1 MMPVAPAKRDATHD
15 GDHVAMDPEA
25 FRADS
30 RERWERAAPGWRA
43 AREPMQRAAEGVSR
57 WLLEAIGPQPGQTVL
72 ELAAGPGDT
81 GLMAAELVAPDG
93 KVIVTDFADE
103 MVAIAR
109 ERAAELQLANVE
121 VRQMEAEWIDLP
133 AASVDGVL
141 CRWGYMLV
149 ADPEAALRET
159 RRVLRPGRRIALA
172 AWDAPAHNPWL
183 AVIGREGVRAGVF
196 PPPDPA
202 EPGPFALAEPGR
214 VEDLLLTAG
223 FDEVV
228 LDTVDVTFEAD
239 SLDAWWEQ
247 MSTTSG
253 RMMDA
258 LKRLTPAEHYA
269 LRDAVDAAYA
279 PWVGDD
285 GRLRVPGRTL
295 VAAATA

>member
-1 MMPVAPAKRDATHD
+1 MIRPI
-15 GDHVAMDPEA
+15 DPEA

-43 AREPMQRAAEGVSR
+43 AREPMQRTAEAVSR
-57 WLLEAIGPQPGQTVL
+57 WLLDAIAPQPGQTVL
-72 ELAAGPGDT
+72 ELAAGAGDT
-81 GLMAAELVAPDG
+81 GLMAAGLVAPDG
-93 KVIVTDFADE
+93 KAIVTDFADE

-109 ERAAELQLANVE
+109 ERAEELQVANAE

-141 CRWGYMLV
+141 CRWGYMLL

-159 RRVLRPGRRIALA
+159 RRVLRPSGRVALA
-172 AWDAPAHNPWL
+172 VWDAPAHNPWL
-183 AVIGREGVRAGVF
+183 AVVSREAVRAGVF
-196 PPPDPA
+196 PRPVDSQPL
-202 EPGPFALAEPGR
+202 EPGPFALADRDRLE
-214 VEDLLLTAG
+214 ELLLVAG
-223 FDEVV
+223 FDEVTIDA
-228 LDTVDVTFEAD
+228 LEVTFEAD

-247 MSTTSG
+247 LSTTSG

-258 LKRLTPAEHYA
+258 LARLTPAEHYA

-279 PWVGDD
+279 PWVSD
-285 GRLRVPGRTL
+285 GGRVRVPGRTL